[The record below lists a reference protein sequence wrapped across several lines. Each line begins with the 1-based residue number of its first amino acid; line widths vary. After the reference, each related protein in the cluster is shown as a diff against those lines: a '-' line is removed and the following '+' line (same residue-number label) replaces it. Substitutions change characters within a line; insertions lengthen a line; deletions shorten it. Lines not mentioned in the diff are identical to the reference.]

1 MLMMLLQVR
10 SHVPQPGEVLGVACH
25 GVKASVQ
32 KREQCAACVQV
43 CPMVKKGPSQT
54 KTGSGEASDDDA
66 GASTP
71 THAQLAEA
79 LARAS
84 SADAMVQNEALVS
97 LHIFISTV
105 YTQGGGESLPHPDIL
120 HAVVPLL
127 SNKALAL
134 PVHVVV
140 AQILRTVADNA
151 GELVCDL
158 LAASP
163 AIPSVVANL
172 GSALATPNPDACAL
186 CSDYF
191 FFLASLCDC
200 RHFPL
205 PYPPTSCLLSHHQR
219 VCTAPTLLLPLARLP
234 CCSSF

>member
-1 MLMMLLQVR
+1 
-10 SHVPQPGEVLGVACH
+10 
-25 GVKASVQ
+25 
-32 KREQCAACVQV
+32 
-43 CPMVKKGPSQT
+43 MVKKGPSQPARASSH
-54 KTGSGEASDDDA
+54 GGEEASDEEA
-66 GASTP
+66 GASAP

-79 LARAS
+79 LSRAG

-120 HAVVPLL
+120 RAIVPLL
-127 SNKALAL
+127 SNAALAL

-151 GELVCDL
+151 GEDVCDL

-163 AIPSVVANL
+163 AIPSVVANI
-172 GSALATPNPDACAL
+172 GSALVAPNPDVCAL

-191 FFLASLCDC
+191 FFLAAVCDC
-200 RHFPL
+200 RH
-205 PYPPTSCLLSHHQR
+205 
-219 VCTAPTLLLPLARLP
+219 APTLRPPCLRHEFPSFSPL
-234 CCSSF
+234 F